1 MRALLLQGPVGPLF
15 TDLHRGLAAQ
25 GWDVRRVCID
35 GGDLW
40 NSGSDTPVVV
50 WNGRMDW
57 ETWLN
62 AELDARPARVVVL
75 FGSERPAHRVAR
87 KVAHERGIAVLS
99 LEEGY
104 KRPGY
109 LTAEWGG
116 NNRSSRLAHLP
127 LPAQGEDLKPAA
139 IPPGMGWIVAW
150 TAITYTARV
159 MYSLPGQWS
168 LYHRKYVWPVE
179 VARWGRNLMRR
190 RAGVRS
196 DAATMALLEGPWA
209 GLYDVLALQVPGDS
223 SLVCGGDGWTTER
236 FLDEALRSFALHA
249 PADRKL
255 VAKVHPLARGHAD
268 DGALFMACA
277 ERHGVAHRVA
287 VVQAGPLAPVLA
299 HARGLA
305 AITSTSTLAA
315 IERGLTTLVLGEGI
329 TRRPDL
335 AICGPEVSAIDRFW
349 TSAPVATPETL
360 AGYRRLLAQESL
372 VPGDAYHP
380 VGRAAAVRSVVAKIE
395 QTLGAPS
402 PQPMRG
408 TARATRTAT
417 GFPAPQGASAGLAHA
432 RLSS

>member
-1 MRALLLQGPVGPLF
+1 MRALLLQGPVGPFF
-15 TDLHRGLAAQ
+15 TDLHRGLLAQ

-40 NSGSDTPVVV
+40 TSGSDTPVVV

-57 ETWLN
+57 SAWLE
-62 AELDARPARVVVL
+62 AELDANPARVIIL
-75 FGSERPAHRVAR
+75 FGSERPAHQTAR
-87 KVAHERGIAVLS
+87 RIAAQRGIPVLS

-127 LPAQGEDLKPAA
+127 LPEGGAEPQPAA
-139 IPPGMGWIVAW
+139 IPPGMGWIVGW

-168 LYHRKYVWPVE
+168 LYHRRYSWPME
-179 VARWGRNLMRR
+179 VLRWGRNLLRR
-190 RAGVRS
+190 NAAAGS
-196 DAATMALLEGPWA
+196 DARTMELLNGPWA
-209 GLYDVLALQVPGDS
+209 GHYDVLALQVPGDS
-223 SLVCGGDGWTTER
+223 SLVAGGDGWTTER
-236 FLDEALRSFALHA
+236 FLDATLQSFARYA

-268 DGALFMACA
+268 DGGTFLALA
-277 ERHGVAHRVA
+277 ERHGVLDRVA
-287 VVQAGPLAPVLA
+287 VVQAGPLAPILA

-305 AITSTSTLAA
+305 AITSTSTLAS
-315 IERGLTTLVLGEGI
+315 IERGLPTLVLGEGI

-335 AICGPEVSAIDRFW
+335 AVCGPEASAIDRFW
-349 TSAPVATPETL
+349 TSGPVATPEAL

-372 VPGDAYHP
+372 IPGDAYHP
-380 VGRAAAVRSVVAKIE
+380 VGRAAAVAAIAHKL
-395 QTLGAPS
+395 QDTLGAPKHVTVRA
-402 PQPMRG
+402 PLARPAAVAQPHAAHAH
-408 TARATRTAT
+408 ARATT
-417 GFPAPQGASAGLAHA
+417 
-432 RLSS
+432 